1 MTTPTPR
8 APEHRW
14 TFDTALA
21 VWRAFNNEV
30 ARTKPMSSEQR
41 EIAENDAFVVADSAE
56 LFILDQ
62 RPLNP
67 DQAAAVLEVIIEQ
80 PDLRVDGRDRAALR
94 HVREFL
100 APRSPARVG
109 AR

>member
-1 MTTPTPR
+1 MANMIPHG
-8 APEHRW
+8 PEPLW
-14 TFDTALA
+14 TFETALA
-21 VWRAFNNEV
+21 VWRAFNLE
-30 ARTKPMSSEQR
+30 AAKPKPMSSEQR

-62 RPLNP
+62 RPQTP
-67 DQAAAVLEVIIEQ
+67 AQAAAVLEVVMEQ

-94 HVREFL
+94 HVRDFL
-100 APRSPARVG
+100 RPKTPVAIG